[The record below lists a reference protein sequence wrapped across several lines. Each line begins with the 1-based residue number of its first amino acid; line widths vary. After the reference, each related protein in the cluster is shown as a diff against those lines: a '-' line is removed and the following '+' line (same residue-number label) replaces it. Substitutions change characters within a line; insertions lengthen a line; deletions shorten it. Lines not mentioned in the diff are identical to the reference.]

1 MKKLLIPTAL
11 LAMLMTTTQAH
22 ALYFA
27 WHEDNN
33 DGHVDPRPDD
43 DDDDDSTDT
52 SSDPVQVEPRDLSS
66 LDPNGSS
73 VWDMLNSLLKLN

>member
-11 LAMLMTTTQAH
+11 LAMLTTTQAH

-43 DDDDDSTDT
+43 DDDDDTTET
-52 SSDPVQVEPRDLSS
+52 SPGQVQIEPRDFSS
-66 LDPNGSS
+66 LDPSGGSM
-73 VWDMLNSLLKLN
+73 WDVLNSLLKLD